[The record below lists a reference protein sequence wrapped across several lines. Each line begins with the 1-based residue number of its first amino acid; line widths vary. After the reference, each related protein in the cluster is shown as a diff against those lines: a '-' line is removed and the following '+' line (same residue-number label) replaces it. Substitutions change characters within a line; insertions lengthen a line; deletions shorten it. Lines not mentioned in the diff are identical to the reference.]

1 MMNNK
6 TSELESEKNA
16 GGIQVIARAAAI
28 LRVLAGNPHGLSL
41 ASIAQQVELPRSTV
55 HRIIQALEVEH
66 MVSLHSS
73 KNGYCIGPAFGQL
86 ITQTQTDIISLV
98 KPHVAN
104 LVEEVNETVCLSYL
118 VEDKVYVVDRVVAE
132 QPLQVVFPLGV
143 NAPAA
148 VIAGGK
154 VLLARLSSEALSK
167 TLPDVLEKHTKF
179 SLDKRSLL
187 TQLQEIRVSEFAS
200 DFDEFIEGLCTFA
213 VPLDTY
219 LGNYSIAVVAPSTRG
234 RINAE
239 SIRVALDKC
248 RESIQREIG
257 KTLVKK

>member
-1 MMNNK
+1 M
-6 TSELESEKNA
+6 
-16 GGIQVIARAAAI
+16 
-28 LRVLAGNPHGLSL
+28 
-41 ASIAQQVELPRSTV
+41 
-55 HRIIQALEVEH
+55 
-66 MVSLHSS
+66 
-73 KNGYCIGPAFGQL
+73 
-86 ITQTQTDIISLV
+86 
-98 KPHVAN
+98 
-104 LVEEVNETVCLSYL
+104 
-118 VEDKVYVVDRVVAE
+118 
-132 QPLQVVFPLGV
+132 
-143 NAPAA
+143 
-148 VIAGGK
+148 
-154 VLLARLSSEALSK
+154 
-167 TLPDVLEKHTKF
+167 
-179 SLDKRSLL
+179 DKRSLL